1 LHRRVSAGAGTG
13 PIALLRDID
22 QPYIFEIKM
31 GGKAFRLEF
40 YDNNCPD
47 NWRLLRPDLVV
58 LCYDI
63 SQRLSLINM
72 QRQVRSPFPAL
83 SLTRSVR
90 LAYSDG
96 RQWLNDVK
104 TSFQHADTLPL
115 VVLGLKRDL
124 RSETDPNGIIYP
136 QEAYRIAQEMRT
148 DRYVECSAVT
158 GELLKPAFED
168 ICATAVD
175 TTTAAGGQTPG
186 GCALM

>member
-1 LHRRVSAGAGTG
+1 MESQLVTILLVGDEKCGKTSFLSRMSASAGTG
-13 PIALLRDID
+13 PITLLRDID
-22 QPYIFEIKM
+22 QPFIFDIKM
-31 GGKAFRLEF
+31 GGRAFRLEF

-47 NWRLLRPDLVV
+47 NWRLLNPDLVV

-72 QRQVRSPFPAL
+72 QRQWV
-83 SLTRSVR
+83 T
-90 LAYSDG
+90 
-96 RQWLNDVK
+96 DVK
-104 TSFQHADTLPL
+104 SSFQRIDTLPI

-148 DRYVECSAVT
+148 DRYVECSAFT
-158 GELLKPAFED
+158 GELLKETFED

-175 TTTAAGGQTPG
+175 TTTEEGGQTPG
-186 GCALM
+186 GCSLM